1 MFGLFNNKRPK
12 LTITAEDK
20 KWVEDNLLWLGETYG
35 FERVLKTP
43 FIYPHYEEFPY
54 NNLRKEEQFIPF
66 FKKLCDIFGVN
77 PKDIV
82 VLTFSNDTTQ
92 WDEMI
97 PNSKSAVK
105 TNSKPRKITK
115 HKLLITDDDFESI
128 ERTVAVVVYN
138 LALFKLVKDGY
149 HKKGADNEDDSLVVL
164 TTLFFGFGV
173 FLANGN
179 FLQKGRKKSIITTFP
194 EQAIAYINALICY
207 ITNTEFEK
215 VYKLLNKNTKLAFKQ
230 NYEYLKNTGDTVLD
244 KATLN
249 ENITLNKLYELIDKL
264 DAEKDYNALIVA
276 WDEVLKIRNEEWE
289 PWNNLGYAKLMLGRF
304 EEAIKDFTQALY
316 CDNCAAFPFNNRGFC
331 RLQTGDLVSGYSD
344 IVSSLN
350 FDDSNSYAWRT
361 LGIYYLLKHEYTDAL
376 ENMEQALSMV
386 ESTDLIH
393 FYLAKAYAAVGNT
406 DKQQYHQQKSIELN
420 ETTDEFLK
428 ANRI

>member
-1 MFGLFNNKRPK
+1 MFELFNNKRPK
-12 LTITAEDK
+12 LTITEEDK
-20 KWVEDNLLWLGETYG
+20 KWVEENLLWLGETYG

-77 PKDIV
+77 PKDII

-92 WDEMI
+92 WNEII
-97 PNSKSAVK
+97 PNNNSVAK
-105 TNSKPRKITK
+105 TNIKSRKITK
-115 HKLLITDDDFESI
+115 YRLLIADDDFETV

-149 HKKGADNEDDSLVVL
+149 HKRDADKEDDSLVVL
-164 TTLFFGFGV
+164 TALFFGFGV
-173 FLANGN
+173 FFANGN

-207 ITNTEFEK
+207 ITGTEFEK
-215 VYKLLNKNTKLAFKQ
+215 VNKLLNKNTKHAFKQ
-230 NYEYLKNTGDTVLD
+230 NYEYLKKTGDTVLD
-244 KATLN
+244 KATLD
-249 ENITLNKLYELIDKL
+249 ENIKLNKLYDLIDKL
-264 DAEKDYNALIVA
+264 DAENALIIA

-304 EEAIKDFTQALY
+304 EEAIKDFTKAIY
-316 CDNCAAFPFNNRGFC
+316 CDNCAPYPFNNRGFC
-331 RLQTGDLVSGYSD
+331 RLQIGDLIGGYSD
-344 IVSSLN
+344 IISSLN
-350 FDDSNSYAWRT
+350 FDDSNSYVWRT
-361 LGIYYLLKHEYTDAL
+361 LGIYYLLMREYTDAL
-376 ENMEQALSMV
+376 ENLEQALSMD

-406 DKQQYHQQKSIELN
+406 NKQQYHQQKSIELN

>member
-12 LTITAEDK
+12 LIITAEDK

-43 FIYPHYEEFPY
+43 FIYPYYEEFPY
-54 NNLRKEEQFIPF
+54 NNLRKEKQFIPF
-66 FKKLCDIFGVN
+66 FKKLCNIFGVN

-92 WDEMI
+92 WNEII
-97 PNSKSAVK
+97 PNNKSAVK

-115 HKLLITDDDFESI
+115 HKLLITDDDFETI
-128 ERTVAVVVYN
+128 EHTVAVVVYN

-164 TTLFFGFGV
+164 TALFFGFGV

-215 VYKLLNKNTKLAFKQ
+215 VHKLLNKNTKLAFKQ

-331 RLQTGDLVSGYSD
+331 RLQTDDL
-344 IVSSLN
+344 
-350 FDDSNSYAWRT
+350 
-361 LGIYYLLKHEYTDAL
+361 
-376 ENMEQALSMV
+376 
-386 ESTDLIH
+386 
-393 FYLAKAYAAVGNT
+393 
-406 DKQQYHQQKSIELN
+406 
-420 ETTDEFLK
+420 
-428 ANRI
+428 